1 MSDPELQLVLEYIR
15 YLKAERNLSP
25 LTLRNYEGDIS
36 HFLRYLNSV
45 DGTGPLEVN
54 RQVFRR
60 YLAALRG
67 EGIGDGSVARKV
79 STIHSFYRY
88 VVRAGRLADD
98 PLAGVRPPKQKRRLP
113 VVLSSKQIDSVI
125 QSADG
130 DSPRELR
137 DRAILELMYAGGIR
151 LSELVGLNIRS
162 LDLIERT
169 ARIWG
174 KGRKERI
181 VPLGRSAAA
190 ALKCY
195 MENGR
200 GYLAKETTGE
210 ALFLNRSGGRLSRRS
225 VELLVRKYAMKAGL
239 DLKVFPHLLR
249 HTFATHML
257 DGGADLRV
265 VQELMGH
272 ASVSSTQIY
281 LHVTEEQQ
289 RRVYEQAFY
298 KQVRLKSRK
307 EVER

>member
-1 MSDPELQLVLEYIR
+1 MSDPELQLILEYIR

-25 LTLRNYEGDIS
+25 LTLRNYEADLT
-36 HFLRYLNSV
+36 HFLRYLTSAE
-45 DGTGPLEVN
+45 GTGPLKVS

-88 VVRAGRLADD
+88 MVRAGRLADD

-113 VVLSSKQIDSVI
+113 VVLSSEQIDSVI
-125 QSADG
+125 QSANG
-130 DSPRELR
+130 DSPGELR

-200 GYLAKETTGE
+200 GYLARGTTGE

-298 KQVRLKSRK
+298 KQVRLKSRE